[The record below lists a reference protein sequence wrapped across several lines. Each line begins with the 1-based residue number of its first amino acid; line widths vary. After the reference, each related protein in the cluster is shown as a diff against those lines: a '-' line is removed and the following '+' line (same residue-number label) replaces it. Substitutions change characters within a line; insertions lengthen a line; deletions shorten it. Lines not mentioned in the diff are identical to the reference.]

1 MKKFTYI
8 KNKNCCFEVGHY
20 NKEKAIR
27 IAIVEGDSGEYIRTL
42 TVLDID
48 NDYEIGLATIYNGNL
63 VKDETSNYKT
73 GTEFLQDLGIVEKV
87 WETYDIDLDG
97 INLIPVA
104 VCSINLSTLAEYSKD
119 WNYWEYEPEE

>member
-27 IAIVEGDSGEYIRTL
+27 IAIIEGDSGEYIRTL

-63 VKDETSNYKT
+63 IKDETSNYKT

-104 VCSINLSTLAEYSKD
+104 VCSINLNILAEYSKNWD
-119 WNYWEYEPEE
+119 YWEYEPEE

>member
-63 VKDETSNYKT
+63 IKDETSNYKT

-104 VCSINLSTLAEYSKD
+104 VCSINLNILAEYSKNWD
-119 WNYWEYEPEE
+119 YWEYEPEE